1 MKTKFADNFRVSHKI
16 SSEKNVVR
24 YTRFVKLLKL
34 LLPTIASV
42 LVAMILI
49 WPQIVSEKDRF
60 KINIGTPVF
69 SRAEKMRMI
78 NAKFFATDEKNQ
90 PYSLSADLAMETE
103 AGSMIIE
110 LTEPKADI
118 MLANNSWIA
127 TEARKGIFSQKE
139 EVLNLLNK
147 VSIFHDNGSQFETDN
162 IVINLKKGEA
172 FADSKVTI
180 TAPFGTMEGKGILVT
195 DKGEKIKLI
204 GNAKVVL
211 YYMPKE
217 AL

>member
-1 MKTKFADNFRVSHKI
+1 MKTKFADNFRVNHKI
-16 SSEKNVVR
+16 SSEKSVVR

-103 AGSMIIE
+103 AGSMII
-110 LTEPKADI
+110 
-118 MLANNSWIA
+118 
-127 TEARKGIFSQKE
+127 
-139 EVLNLLNK
+139 
-147 VSIFHDNGSQFETDN
+147 
-162 IVINLKKGEA
+162 
-172 FADSKVTI
+172 
-180 TAPFGTMEGKGILVT
+180 
-195 DKGEKIKLI
+195 
-204 GNAKVVL
+204 
-211 YYMPKE
+211 
-217 AL
+217 